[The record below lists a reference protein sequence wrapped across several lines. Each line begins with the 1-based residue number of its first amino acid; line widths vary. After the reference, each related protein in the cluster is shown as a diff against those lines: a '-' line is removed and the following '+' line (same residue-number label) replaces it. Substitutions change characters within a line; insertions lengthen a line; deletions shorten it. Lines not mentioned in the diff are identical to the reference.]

1 MNKLKVG
8 IIGLGVGLKHLNCFE
23 KNEFTEVV
31 AVCDKNKKKFKLI
44 KKNIVRYRDAF
55 ELIKD
60 PNVDLV
66 SICSNDDD
74 HFKQI
79 IFSIKHKKN
88 IFCEKP
94 ICLNLKEYQEIKKKL
109 SRNKIFFSTNF
120 NLRTTPL
127 FNELKNKL
135 DKNKLGN
142 VFTIE
147 AGYESGRLFKITKG
161 WRGKI
166 KNYSLISG
174 GMIHMIDLIFWLSN
188 FLKKKNKINFYTI
201 GNNLCVKKNQTSVDD
216 NINCLLKINNINV
229 YIKASLG
236 CVTPHFH
243 SLKVYGSKGTFIHDF
258 KYKGYFFKKKEKLIF
273 TETKSDY
280 PGNYKHLIIDE
291 FIKKVFYKKNKKN
304 KRDIKDILKIT
315 YLALKFQKALE
326 KNKKISLNV

>member
-94 ICLNLKEYQEIKKKL
+94 ICLNLKEYQEIKKNYQEIKYFL
-109 SRNKIFFSTNF
+109 VLI
-120 NLRTTPL
+120 LIL
-127 FNELKNKL
+127 ELL
-135 DKNKLGN
+135 
-142 VFTIE
+142 
-147 AGYESGRLFKITKG
+147 
-161 WRGKI
+161 
-166 KNYSLISG
+166 
-174 GMIHMIDLIFWLSN
+174 H
-188 FLKKKNKINFYTI
+188 
-201 GNNLCVKKNQTSVDD
+201 
-216 NINCLLKINNINV
+216 
-229 YIKASLG
+229 
-236 CVTPHFH
+236 
-243 SLKVYGSKGTFIHDF
+243 
-258 KYKGYFFKKKEKLIF
+258 
-273 TETKSDY
+273 
-280 PGNYKHLIIDE
+280 
-291 FIKKVFYKKNKKN
+291 
-304 KRDIKDILKIT
+304 
-315 YLALKFQKALE
+315 YLM
-326 KNKKISLNV
+326 N